1 MRWRSAS
8 AWAIQNS
15 KCKMQNEVAA
25 PSDIVERT
33 IDYSLR
39 AIRLYRQLEADPA
52 GRILGRQFLRSATSV
67 GANVHEA
74 QATQSTA
81 DFVAKMSIAHKE
93 IIETRYWLELLAR
106 AEILPAA
113 RLEALQD
120 ETNQLSR
127 ILASI
132 LIKSKQPNNGR

>member
-1 MRWRSAS
+1 
-8 AWAIQNS
+8 
-15 KCKMQNEVAA
+15 
-25 PSDIVERT
+25 
-33 IDYSLR
+33 
-39 AIRLYRQLEADPA
+39 
-52 GRILGRQFLRSATSV
+52 
-67 GANVHEA
+67 
-74 QATQSTA
+74 
-81 DFVAKMSIAHKE
+81 MSIAHKE